1 MLVIVTN
8 ITPKNN
14 FEDAVAKIPI
24 LSKLINIK
32 TFSHILKNIHVKNNI
47 LCKIMTKHTY
57 DFSVILIEY
66 AGLYT
71 YWGCLKR

>member
-14 FEDAVAKIPI
+14 FEDDVAKIPI
-24 LSKLINIK
+24 LSKLIDIK
-32 TFSHILKNIHVKNNI
+32 TFSHILKNIHVKNNT
-47 LCKIMTKHTY
+47 LCKIMTKQTY

-66 AGLYT
+66 AG
-71 YWGCLKR
+71 